1 LHINLR
7 VIPFSA
13 SPPQCPPCQ
22 AQRHCASVVKKI
34 VDDTIKVIYQLNH
47 IKSKN
52 HKILQTISL
61 APATI
66 GASNPFKSISN
77 PFISVL
83 LRRRRPQ
90 NPKSK
95 IQN

>member
-1 LHINLR
+1 
-7 VIPFSA
+7 
-13 SPPQCPPCQ
+13 
-22 AQRHCASVVKKI
+22 VVKKI

-66 GASNPFKSISN
+66 GASNPFKSFLN
-77 PFISVL
+77 PFSFDVL
-83 LRRRRPQ
+83 ALSERICVHD
-90 NPKSK
+90 KS
-95 IQN
+95 N

>member
-1 LHINLR
+1 MSN
-7 VIPFSA
+7 
-13 SPPQCPPCQ
+13 Q
-22 AQRHCASVVKKI
+22 
-34 VDDTIKVIYQLNH
+34 
-47 IKSKN
+47 KN

-90 NPKSK
+90 NPNPKSK
-95 IQN
+95 TKIHLSLHRKQTVLSLRETGEESPGNIERHTS